1 NDKGRG
7 RGGSRGRTSRTSS
20 RGQTEQADKKDEDK
34 EKGKVDVLEG
44 LARLI
49 MTIRNG
55 TFTYSQNSG
64 ILLPGYGEATN
75 AFGMSPNF
83 VAPGLGFVLGQQNH
97 NLSGD
102 LVRDFARTA
111 ADNDWLVRSSSIFT
125 PYTNTRTE
133 NINAR
138 LTLEPFQSMRIE
150 LLANRTESRNSSSFF
165 RYRADTI
172 NAYVNE
178 SPQEFGNF
186 SVSII
191 TWATTFSTDDD
202 NFVNP
207 VFEQLLDDRQV
218 ISGRLAGARG
228 ITEVV
233 DTTGFYQ
240 GYGRTQQDVVIPSF
254 IAAYTGQSA
263 QSVKLDPFS
272 IFPLPNWDITY
283 DGLSR
288 LAPFSKLFRTFTI
301 NHSYRSTFSIGS
313 YQTNLLYTQ
322 DGEALDAIGNFI
334 PQRQIMTATISEVMR
349 PFINFDATLQN
360 SLLLK
365 FEYNRDRN
373 LSLSLSNLQVT
384 EVRGKEFVVGTGYRF
399 KNVKFPLAF
408 GGTRPKS
415 DMNLRLDLSLRDNA
429 TVIRRMEENQN
440 QVTAGQNIISIKT
453 SADYVIN
460 QRLNVRAFYERVM
473 NNPVISTSFPSANT
487 NAGISIRFTLT
498 Q

>member
-1 NDKGRG
+1 
-7 RGGSRGRTSRTSS
+7 
-20 RGQTEQADKKDEDK
+20 
-34 EKGKVDVLEG
+34 
-44 LARLI
+44 
-49 MTIRNG
+49 
-55 TFTYSQNSG
+55 
-64 ILLPGYGEATN
+64 
-75 AFGMSPNF
+75 
-83 VAPGLGFVLGQQNH
+83 
-97 NLSGD
+97 
-102 LVRDFARTA
+102 
-111 ADNDWLVRSSSIFT
+111 
-125 PYTNTRTE
+125 
-133 NINAR
+133 
-138 LTLEPFQSMRIE
+138 
-150 LLANRTESRNSSSFF
+150 
-165 RYRADTI
+165 RADTI

-415 DMNLRLDLSLRDNA
+415 DMNLRLDL
-429 TVIRRMEENQN
+429 
-440 QVTAGQNIISIKT
+440 
-453 SADYVIN
+453 
-460 QRLNVRAFYERVM
+460 
-473 NNPVISTSFPSANT
+473 
-487 NAGISIRFTLT
+487 
-498 Q
+498 